1 MSNLLLHILF
11 VSFSFLPI
19 GENKL
24 HPIFVSV
31 TELEHNAKEQTLE
44 MSCKMFT
51 DDFEKALRTTYKTHI
66 DLSDENVKPAM
77 DKLVNDYVQKHTKIV
92 VDGKIVSLK
101 YLGFEKIEEAIY
113 SYYEIDNILFPKK
126 IEVTENILLEYNTQQ
141 MNIVHVTVGGERKSG
156 KLTSTENK
164 LTVFFN

>member
-1 MSNLLLHILF
+1 MSNLLLHFLF
-11 VSFSFLPI
+11 VSFSFLPL

-31 TELEHNAKEQTLE
+31 TELEHNAKENTLE
-44 MSCKMFT
+44 MSCKIFT
-51 DDFEKALRTTYKTHI
+51 DDFEKALRTTYKTHV

-113 SYYEIDNILFPKK
+113 SYFEVDNILFPKK
-126 IEVTENILLEYNTQQ
+126 IEVTENVLLEYNSQQ
-141 MNIVHVTVGGERKSG
+141 MNIVHVTVAGERKSG
-156 KLTSTENK
+156 KLTGAENK